1 MVGDEGVC
9 VCVCGGG
16 GVTGSVSQLK
26 DRRTVSAA
34 WVYLAVVSAKL
45 NINKKLNKE

>member
-9 VCVCGGG
+9 VWGG

-26 DRRTVSAA
+26 DRIKKDSIS
-34 WVYLAVVSAKL
+34 WVYLAAVVSAKL